1 MTVPGEA
8 GKSVLVCRG
17 QEILQE
23 GVSLGQLGEEVIELG
38 YGWGKHSEEHLAV
51 ALGMMWL
58 KQQIPIDTKC
68 DMAESLASNS
78 NIGQVGSSS

>member
-51 ALGMMWL
+51 ALGMM
-58 KQQIPIDTKC
+58 
-68 DMAESLASNS
+68 
-78 NIGQVGSSS
+78 